1 MNIQAIADLSAEL
14 IIRYHDNDYMPFLSH
29 MDKDALWYG
38 PADGQFIKGRKN
50 MIEMWNAEEH
60 NLHFTIGN
68 LKVVHTTSNHSFCTV
83 ILTYIVTTHYPD
95 KNDIT
100 LHQRTV
106 LTWCERIFHKDNGEK
121 VKKPFILVCDITNP
135 HEKHDDDMIYPTN
148 FQEIY
153 SKSSIIKPS
162 GLRIH
167 FHGSDKSDYF
177 ILSDTIVYIE
187 AAHGGKHSILHT
199 ADDEIEVMSTITK
212 LEKQYGHIFLRCHQS
227 YLVNPKY
234 IGSIRR
240 FAVTLN
246 DGTELP
252 VPEKKYTAFC
262 KCQVKMTKNAQ
273 LKCTV

>member
-14 IIRYHDNDYMPFLSH
+14 IIRYHDNDYMPFLSY

-60 NLHFTIGN
+60 DLHFTIGN

-106 LTWCERIFHKDNGEK
+106 LTWCERVFHKDNGEK
-121 VKKPFILVCDITNP
+121 IKKPFILVCDITNP

-153 SKSSIIKPS
+153 SKNSIIKQN

-167 FHGSDKSDYF
+167 FHSLDKSDYF
-177 ILSDTIVYIE
+177 ILSDTIIYIE
-187 AAHGGKHSILHT
+187 AAHGGKHCILHT

-227 YLVNPKY
+227 YIVNPKY

-252 VPEKKYTAFC
+252 VPEKKYTAFRDRVRELM
-262 KCQVKMTKNAQ
+262 KQQ
-273 LKCTV
+273 